1 MAAPFAWAQVAPEKA
16 PLQALSG
23 AHVVFL
29 GEIHDNPTHH
39 LIQSDLMAGL
49 GPSAVVFEML
59 TPEQAA
65 LMEAG
70 PFKTLTELD
79 ALIGW
84 EAAGWPDISIYGPVI
99 SQSMGKPI
107 YGAGVPRAQV
117 RPVMETSAAK
127 AFGPEAARFGLSA
140 PLPEDQAIARNKL
153 QADAHC
159 GAMPDEMLP
168 LMVEVQ
174 RFRDARLAQVA
185 LEAFETHGPPVVV
198 ITGNGHAR
206 KDWGAPFALFQA
218 NPAILIAAVGLFE
231 KPQEKRPPYDSWMV
245 TEAIERPDP
254 CLAFK

>member
-1 MAAPFAWAQVAPEKA
+1 MAAPFAWAQVLPEKA
-16 PLQALSG
+16 PLQAVRG

-29 GEIHDNPTHH
+29 GEIHDNPMHH
-39 LIQSDLMAGL
+39 LIQSDLMVGL
-49 GPSAVVFEML
+49 NPAAVVFEML
-59 TPEQAA
+59 TPE
-65 LMEAG
+65 
-70 PFKTLTELD
+70 PFETLAELD

-84 EAAGWPDISIYGPVI
+84 EAAGWPEISIYGPVI
-99 SQSMGKPI
+99 SQSMGRPI

-117 RPVMETSAAK
+117 RPIMETSAAE
-127 AFGPEAARFGLSA
+127 AFGAESVRFGLEA

-159 GAMPDEMLP
+159 GAMPDEMIP

-218 NPAILIAAVGLFE
+218 NPAIFIASVGLFE
-231 KPQEKRPPYDSWMV
+231 TPQEKRPPYDSWMV
-245 TEAIERPDP
+245 TEAIVRPDP